1 MIDIIALYAS
11 NQPMIGV
18 ITPDVGGSI
27 TALAAAQEAERFR
40 NEAEAFRNE
49 SETFSELTNSDRLQ
63 TELDRLATGE
73 DRVATG
79 EDRVQTGLDRIATAA
94 DRVQTGL
101 DVIATGEDRV
111 ATGQDKLA
119 TAADRAAVDT
129 AKNQTLDFK
138 NLAETAAFNA
148 TQAAQL
154 ADQYKTAA
162 EAAKIQTELDAVA
175 TAEDRQVVE
184 AYVGDINNLVTT
196 PFARFAAD
204 LIRTQTIVV
213 EHHGFI

>member
-18 ITPDVGGSI
+18 ITPDIGGSI

-73 DRVATG
+73 DRV
-79 EDRVQTGLDRIATAA
+79 QTGLDRIATAA
-94 DRVQTGL
+94 DRVQIGL

-138 NLAETAAFNA
+138 NSAETAAFNA

-162 EAAKIQTELDAVA
+162 EAAKIQTELDVVA

>member
-73 DRVATG
+73 DRV
-79 EDRVQTGLDRIATAA
+79 QTGLDRIATAA
-94 DRVQTGL
+94 DRVQIGL

-138 NLAETAAFNA
+138 NSAETAAFNA

>member
-11 NQPMIGV
+11 NQPTIGL

-63 TELDRLATGE
+63 TELDRLATSA

-79 EDRVQTGLDRIATAA
+79 EDRVQTGLDRTATREDATATAA

-101 DVIATGEDRV
+101 DVIATGEDR
-111 ATGQDKLA
+111 
-119 TAADRAAVDT
+119 AAVNT

-138 NLAETAAFNA
+138 NSAETAAFTA

-154 ADQYKTAA
+154 ANQYKIAA
-162 EAAKIQTELDAVA
+162 EAAKIQTGLDAQA

-184 AYVGDINNLVTT
+184 AYVGDINNLATI
-196 PFARFAAD
+196 PFTQFAID

-213 EHHGFI
+213 EHHGFT

>member
-18 ITPDVGGSI
+18 ITPDIGGSI

-73 DRVATG
+73 DRV
-79 EDRVQTGLDRIATAA
+79 QTGLDRIATAA
-94 DRVQTGL
+94 DRVQIGL

-138 NLAETAAFNA
+138 NSAETAAFNA

-162 EAAKIQTELDAVA
+162 EAAKIQTELDVVT

>member
-18 ITPDVGGSI
+18 ITPDIGGSI
-27 TALAAAQEAERFR
+27 TALAAAQESERFR

-63 TELDRLATGE
+63 TELDRL
-73 DRVATG
+73 ATG

-119 TAADRAAVDT
+119 TAADRDTVNT

>member
-18 ITPDVGGSI
+18 ITPDDGGSI

-73 DRVATG
+73 DRV
-79 EDRVQTGLDRIATAA
+79 QTGLDRIATAA
-94 DRVQTGL
+94 DRVQIGL

-138 NLAETAAFNA
+138 NSAETAAFNA

>member
-18 ITPDVGGSI
+18 ITPDIGGSI

-63 TELDRLATGE
+63 TELDRL
-73 DRVATG
+73 ATG

-138 NLAETAAFNA
+138 NSAETAAFNA

-162 EAAKIQTELDAVA
+162 EAAKIQTELDVVT